1 MNGKL
6 LKDKR
11 ISLRKTLAQ
20 LADEIGCS
28 VRTLQRYEN
37 ENINDDDKY
46 YVLIRLCKALGL
58 PVQQVLYSEK
68 EDYVLPRRTTEKSSE
83 EINQVLTSQNFTEL
97 QYYYNLAREN
107 CITDSDYYFISDVAK
122 RHSSQTE
129 WAGYDKNGNE
139 IRKPRVVKP
148 KEMINLCCKLYG
160 IPIII
165 NDESD
170 VILFHLF
177 GGYALIKA
185 ELYSKYF
192 QDFLK

>member
-11 ISLRKTLAQ
+11 ISLGKTLDQ
-20 LADEIGCS
+20 LADEVGCS
-28 VRTLQRYEN
+28 VRTLQRYER

-68 EDYVLPRRTTEKSSE
+68 KDYVLPRRTTEKSIE
-83 EINQVLTSQNFTEL
+83 EICQVLTAQNFTEW

-122 RHSSQTE
+122 RHSSQTK
-129 WAGYDKNGNE
+129 WVGYDENGDE
-139 IRKPRVVKP
+139 IRAPRVVKP
-148 KEMINLCCKLYG
+148 KEMINLCYKLYG

-170 VILFHLF
+170 VFLFNLF
-177 GGYALIKA
+177 GGYALIKT
-185 ELYSKYF
+185 ELYSRYF